1 MSFLSGIPIVGDI
14 VGGVLERDWSKRDA
28 NTAWE
33 RSQEATQHQMNFQ
46 ERMSNTAYQRATADM
61 KAAGLNPM
69 LAYSQG
75 GASTPSGGK
84 ADAVAPH
91 PTTSPTRVATSMA
104 TAAQI
109 SNVEAQ
115 TDKAKAEADKARAD
129 ADNVRAQT
137 PKHAVEM
144 DKWKQDI
151 EESKRRMEKM
161 LSEIS
166 KNISSSAHFD
176 QMVNNLQA
184 EFPRIKADTERL
196 LAQARN
202 LAAGTGEINQRVKEN
217 LPALERALK
226 NLEVVARQ
234 AEQPRRL
241 QDQSVH
247 EGFVGSLSAV
257 IRALTGLGALT
268 K

>member
-14 VGGVLERDWSKRDA
+14 AGGLLERDWSKRDA
-28 NTAWE
+28 QTAWE

-91 PTTSPTRVATSMA
+91 PTTSPTRVATSIA
-104 TAAQI
+104 TAAQVQ
-109 SNVEAQ
+109 NTEAQ
-115 TDKAKAEADKARAD
+115 TEKAKAEADKARAD
-129 ADNVRAQT
+129 AENTRAQT
-137 PKHAVEM
+137 PKHAVEI
-144 DKWKQDI
+144 DKWKQDM

-166 KNISSSAHFD
+166 KNISSASHFD
-176 QMVNNLQA
+176 QMVYNLQA

-196 LAQARN
+196 IAQAKN
-202 LAAGTGEINQRVKEN
+202 LAAGTGEIAQRVKEN
-217 LPALERALK
+217 LPALQRALGELDRIAK
-226 NLEVVARQ
+226 V
-234 AEQPRRL
+234 AEQPKRL

-247 EGFVGSLSAV
+247 ESFLGSLSAV
-257 IRALTGLGALT
+257 IRALTGLGALA